1 MILVILTTVLVEHS
15 ATINLKGGIV
25 RIVKLLIQISVVLS
39 VLSIFSF
46 ENIDAQSNRDNLSK
60 LTNYES
66 SYIGLLNPPIDD
78 VPLIVHAA
86 FHLQDINEINDE
98 TETFQ
103 FVGFLN
109 LTWHD
114 PRRSFDP
121 KVADVDE
128 KVYRGNFLSD
138 ELSTTWY
145 PQVDLVNTYGLYEH
159 RPILLTVKSDG
170 TCTLIESMNAAAK
183 GRLNLTRYPFD
194 NQNLKA
200 YFRIL
205 GFKNNEVVFKA
216 DSSLVTFDQ
225 ESIRV
230 PQWTLTSVDAS
241 VQNIKTHYSNTNDV
255 SSTFVIS
262 LDVKRESLFMMRL
275 VVIPLALI
283 AILSWSVFWMDKS
296 SLGDRMSVSFVGILT
311 AVTYQVV
318 VSGILPKISDF
329 TMIHGF
335 LNINFFIMCS
345 TVVINLMVGALDR
358 SGKSEY
364 GDRLDRISRWAFP
377 AVYALM
383 NFTNW
388 IFFY

>member
-1 MILVILTTVLVEHS
+1 MKS
-15 ATINLKGGIV
+15 
-25 RIVKLLIQISVVLS
+25 LIQISFVLG
-39 VLSIFSF
+39 LLIIFIF
-46 ENIDAQSNRDNLSK
+46 ENIQAQSNRDNLSK
-60 LTNYES
+60 LTKDES
-66 SYIGLLNPPIDD
+66 SDMGLLNPPIDD
-78 VPLIVHAA
+78 VPLVVHAA

-121 KVADVDE
+121 KEAGVDE
-128 KVYRGNFLSD
+128 KVYRGIFQFD
-138 ELSTTWY
+138 ELSPAWY
-145 PQVDLVNTYGLYEH
+145 PQVDLVNVYGEFEKRAVLF
-159 RPILLTVKSDG
+159 RVKTDG
-170 TCTLIESMNAAAK
+170 TCTLIASLNATAK
-183 GRLNLTRYPFD
+183 TRLDLTKYPFD

-216 DSSLVTFDQ
+216 DSSLVTWDQ

-230 PQWTLTSVDAS
+230 PQWTLTAVDAS
-241 VQNIKTHYSNTNDV
+241 VQNIKTHYSNTNDE
-255 SSTFVIS
+255 SSAFVLS

-283 AILSWSVFWMDKS
+283 AMLSWSVFWMDKS

-335 LNINFFIMCS
+335 LSISFFIMCS

-358 SGKSEY
+358 RGKSEY

-377 AVYALM
+377 AGYALM
-383 NFTNW
+383 NIANW

>member
-1 MILVILTTVLVEHS
+1 MKS
-15 ATINLKGGIV
+15 
-25 RIVKLLIQISVVLS
+25 LIQISFVLS
-39 VLSIFSF
+39 VLIIFSF
-46 ENIDAQSNRDNLSK
+46 ENIKAQSNRDNLSK
-60 LTNYES
+60 LTKYES
-66 SYIGLLNPPIDD
+66 SDIGLLNPPINDGP
-78 VPLIVHAA
+78 VVVHAA

-121 KVADVDE
+121 KEVGVDE
-128 KVYRGNFLSD
+128 KVYRGNFQFD
-138 ELSTTWY
+138 ELSPAWY
-145 PQVDLVNTYGLYEH
+145 PQVDLVNAYGEFEKRAVLF
-159 RPILLTVKSDG
+159 RVKTDG
-170 TCTLIESMNAAAK
+170 TCTLIASLNATAK
-183 GRLNLTRYPFD
+183 TRLDLTKYPFD

-216 DSSLVTFDQ
+216 DSSLVNWDQ

-230 PQWTLTSVDAS
+230 PQWTLTAVHAS
-241 VQNIKTHYSNTNDV
+241 VQNIKTPYSSTNDE
-255 SSTFVIS
+255 SSTFVLS

-283 AILSWSVFWMDKS
+283 AMLSWSVFWMDKS

-335 LNINFFIMCS
+335 LNISFFIMCS

-377 AVYALM
+377 AGYALM
-383 NFTNW
+383 NIINW